1 MIRQLPNKEK
11 EDDVIM
17 KIALPSR
24 QNRIDDHFG
33 HCDYFTVFTVDNNK
47 KEIVNQETIA
57 SPAGCGCKSNIAQ
70 ILAEMGVKVM
80 LAGNMGE
87 GAVNVLNSW
96 GIEVLRGCSG
106 DVKTV
111 AANWLAGLLADS
123 GDSCHEHE
131 HGCHS

>member
-1 MIRQLPNKEK
+1 ML
-11 EDDVIM
+11 

-33 HCDYFTVFTVDNNK
+33 HCEYFTIFTVDDTS
-47 KEIVNQETIA
+47 KEILDQETVA

-70 ILAEMGVKVM
+70 TLSEKGVKVM

-87 GAVNVLNSW
+87 GAVGVLKNS

-111 AANWLAGLLADS
+111 ALQWLEGSLKDS
-123 GDSCHEHE
+123 GDSCHAHE
-131 HGCHS
+131 HSCHS